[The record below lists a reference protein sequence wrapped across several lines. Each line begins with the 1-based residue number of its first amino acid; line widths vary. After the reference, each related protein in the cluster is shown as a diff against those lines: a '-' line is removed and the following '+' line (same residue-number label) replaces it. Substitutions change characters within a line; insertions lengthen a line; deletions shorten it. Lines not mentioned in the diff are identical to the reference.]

1 MVIGLTGGSGSGKTT
16 ALTVLREMGAVC
28 FDADEI
34 YHELLKTDRA
44 LLARIGEAFPG
55 AVEGGVL
62 QRKKLGALVFADGE
76 ALRRLTAL
84 TQPAVRREIEGR
96 LPIGGLA
103 VIDAIGLFESGLDTL
118 CDLTVA
124 VTAPKE
130 ARVRRLMAREG
141 VSRDYALARIE
152 AQRPD
157 EEFSALCDVT
167 LPNDGS
173 QEEFRH
179 RCRAQ
184 FEKLIKETKE
194 DGRTHLRA
202 EKRL

>member
-16 ALTVLREMGAVC
+16 ALTVLREMDAVC
-28 FDADEI
+28 FDADKI
-34 YHELLKTDRA
+34 YHELLKSDKS
-44 LLARIGEAFPG
+44 LLENIERAFPG
-55 AVEGGVL
+55 TVEGGVL
-62 QRKKLGALVFADGE
+62 QRKKLGALVFSDEE

-96 LPIGGLA
+96 LPTGGLA

-124 VTAPKE
+124 VTAPE
-130 ARVRRLMAREG
+130 EDRIRRLMTREG
-141 VSRDYALARIE
+141 VSRDYALSRIR
-152 AQRPD
+152 AQRAD
-157 EEFSALCDVT
+157 QEFSALCDVT

-173 QEEFRH
+173 QEEFRR

-184 FEKLIKETKE
+184 FQKLIKETKE
-194 DGRTHLRA
+194 DGGTHLCS
-202 EKRL
+202 EERL

>member
-1 MVIGLTGGSGSGKTT
+1 MVIGLTGGSGCGKTT
-16 ALTVLREMGAVC
+16 ALGVLREMGAAC

-34 YHELLKTDRA
+34 YHELLETDRV
-44 LLARIGEAFPG
+44 LLSQIEQTFPG
-55 AVEGGVL
+55 TVEGGVL
-62 QRKKLGALVFADGE
+62 QRKKLGAQVFSDEG

-84 TQPAVRREIEGR
+84 TQPAVRREIERR
-96 LPIGGLA
+96 LPAAGLA

-118 CDLTVA
+118 CDVTVA

-141 VSRDYALARIE
+141 VSRDYALSRIG
-152 AQRPD
+152 AQRTD
-157 EEFSALCDVT
+157 DEFSARCGVT

-173 QEEFRH
+173 EEDFRR

-184 FEKLIKETKE
+184 FEELIKEWKQH
-194 DGRTHLRA
+194 GRTHLRP
-202 EKRL
+202 EERL